1 MEEIEGPKIRE
12 IEAANQRLRIHK
24 VGWFLQATPTGNL
37 FLYYSE
43 DDNHDA
49 DEVKR
54 IMASYAM
61 SKDHSTFG
69 SRRRSRKSPE

>member
-1 MEEIEGPKIRE
+1 
-12 IEAANQRLRIHK
+12 
-24 VGWFLQATPTGNL
+24 VGWFLQATPTGDL

-43 DDNHDA
+43 DDNRDA

-61 SKDHSTFG
+61 SKDPFDLWFKEKIKEVTG
-69 SRRRSRKSPE
+69 VDLNKRLPGPLPEELRFREYDY